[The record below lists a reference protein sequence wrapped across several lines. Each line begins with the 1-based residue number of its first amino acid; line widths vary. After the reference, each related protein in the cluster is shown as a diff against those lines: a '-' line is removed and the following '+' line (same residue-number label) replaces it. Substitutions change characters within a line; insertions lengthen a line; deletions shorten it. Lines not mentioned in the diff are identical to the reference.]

1 MAGHTEPSH
10 SYKVK
15 IQSLE
20 DEKRETE
27 GTRKKE
33 KRKEKEEIDRSWQ
46 WGFVANG
53 IRALFFCCDFGEY
66 VRWKEVGTYV

>member
-1 MAGHTEPSH
+1 MAGYTEPSH

-20 DEKRETE
+20 DEKREGE

-33 KRKEKEEIDRSWQ
+33 KRGKIEEIDRSWQ
-46 WGFVANG
+46 WGLVA
-53 IRALFFCCDFGEY
+53 
-66 VRWKEVGTYV
+66 T